1 MDTEQEYGMNLKLA
15 VYVEVITSTDTDE
28 QITKLC
34 SAFGPVNK
42 VIRVRQTGQENGVK
56 ALVEFE
62 SEESVIGLAP
72 NLSQYRPSVGDPN
85 IIWRIDRAYKVAPT
99 PEKSLPTGRAE
110 LLDSSNSSN
119 SDSEP
124 DSDDS
129 RTPLVC
135 KARTKF
141 YPTQHSSHTVTTK
154 TRKQTTVTQS
164 AQIHQGASDNDIL
177 NPPDVQRIIVEHV
190 IKNDNFHASGQESKR
205 LRPFSGKLPKPPNEA
220 DFHTWSLHVELMIQD
235 KTPVDMQRRKS
246 LLPPASDLIRQ
257 LIPDAAP
264 RNYVKLLDSAYG
276 LIEAGEEIFARFLS
290 THQNTAEK
298 ASEYL
303 QRLQVLITAIKR
315 GGIVK
320 ADANKQL
327 LRQFWRGCWDQSLI
341 LALQLGLKTEN
352 PPDFTDFLLQ
362 VRTEEDRRAAK
373 QDRMQ
378 RHLGSTKPRSSLNM
392 QLAHEPPFSD
402 DASANV
408 LQTYVT
414 ETEALRKQ
422 VAELKMQLT
431 KKKDQRRQ
439 KHANKIQ
446 NSAQGTP
453 SANVAEIQAQQ
464 TAPKPRPKAW
474 FCFKCGNDCHLA
486 RQCENPPNKLLV
498 DQKYKE
504 LKARQNEWETKY
516 GHLNWTGSQWRD

>member
-1 MDTEQEYGMNLKLA
+1 VKSYAVMDTEQEYGVNLKMA
-15 VYVEVITSTDTDE
+15 VYVEGITSTDTDE

-56 ALVEFE
+56 ALVEFK
-62 SEESVIGLAP
+62 SEESVIV
-72 NLSQYRPSVGDPN
+72 R
-85 IIWRIDRAYKVAPT
+85 KT
-99 PEKSLPTGRAE
+99 H
-110 LLDSSNSSN
+110 
-119 SDSEP
+119 
-124 DSDDS
+124 
-129 RTPLVC
+129 
-135 KARTKF
+135 TKF
-141 YPTQHSSHTVTTK
+141 YPTQHSSPTVTTK

-220 DFHTWSLHVELMIQD
+220 DFQTWSLHVELMIQD
-235 KTPVDMQRRKS
+235 KTPVDIQRRKILES

-257 LIPDAAP
+257 LGPDAAP

-276 LIEAGEEIFARFLS
+276 LIEDGEEIFARFLS
-290 THQNTAEK
+290 THQNTGEK

-303 QRLQVLITAIKR
+303 QRLQVLITTAIKR
-315 GGIVK
+315 GGIAK

-362 VRTEEDRRAAK
+362 VRTEEDQRAAK

-378 RHLGSTKPRSSLNM
+378 RHLGTHFPHSRSFRHRRCWRSGSTLSRLHPSQHRLSREYHGK
-392 QLAHEPPFSD
+392 
-402 DASANV
+402 
-408 LQTYVT
+408 TC
-414 ETEALRKQ
+414 
-422 VAELKMQLT
+422 
-431 KKKDQRRQ
+431 KDS
-439 KHANKIQ
+439 HPCTCCA
-446 NSAQGTP
+446 
-453 SANVAEIQAQQ
+453 
-464 TAPKPRPKAW
+464 
-474 FCFKCGNDCHLA
+474 
-486 RQCENPPNKLLV
+486 
-498 DQKYKE
+498 
-504 LKARQNEWETKY
+504 
-516 GHLNWTGSQWRD
+516 